1 MFTVYSKPGCTF
13 CTKVKRLLELADVKY
28 VVYSLGADFYPKEFK
43 EKFGE
48 NSTYPQVMF
57 NETVLGGC
65 TKTLEYLKENEYL

>member
-1 MFTVYSKPGCTF
+1 VYN
-13 CTKVKRLLELADVKY
+13 
-28 VVYSLGADFYPKEFK
+28 LGADFYPKEFK